1 LTWCLG
7 VRAWSPPI
15 CSQLVE
21 DIREPSNS
29 ATFSAVI
36 SIYLLSE
43 LQWTV
48 ESQILQAATEMR
60 ISYLEHLV
68 LQKGYL
74 VEDSSGWI
82 VFALSVKNHL
92 GSCLY
97 PWVLGN
103 IITWAEAN
111 MLNMFAMILSEPLVP
126 TYAHVYQ
133 HLRNTAAIQVDRD
146 MDHLCDKFRLLLFWD
161 RRPPCDERSVE
172 TSFWKWIA
180 MITPKRAA
188 RMVKSRFKE
197 NLAFSIG
204 SNNWC
209 ISQVMAKKYMLTTVD
224 YLDAGFMSLLQA
236 RLEEDR
242 HLIDTFALSK
252 SVCRA
257 LENSDMAT
265 TIELRELQLWNA
277 NIFKVVY
284 RSHAWAAEKSL
295 AGSIF
300 FVRRANMQYIVG
312 KVVKERTG
320 DDTDSTAPLADQID
334 LSRGMITSRSL

>member
-1 LTWCLG
+1 
-7 VRAWSPPI
+7 VRRAWSPPI
-15 CSQLVE
+15 CLQLVE

-74 VEDSSGWI
+74 VENSPGWI
-82 VFALSVKNHL
+82 VFASSVKNHL

-133 HLRNTAAIQVDRD
+133 HLRNTAAIKVDRD

-180 MITPKRAA
+180 LITPKRAA
-188 RMVKSRFKE
+188 QMVKSRFKE

-209 ISQVMAKKYMLTTVD
+209 ISQVLAKKYMLTTVD

-257 LENSDMAT
+257 LENLDMAT
-265 TIELRELQLWNA
+265 TIERRELQLWNIRNHSA
-277 NIFKVVY
+277 ATTLFPLQCEYLQSCLQELCMGCRKVIGREY
-284 RSHAWAAEKSL
+284 FFCKMCKYAKYCGKSCQRKNW
-295 AGSIF
+295 
-300 FVRRANMQYIVG
+300 RRHRQYC
-312 KVVKERTG
+312 
-320 DDTDSTAPLADQID
+320 S
-334 LSRGMITSRSL
+334 TSRPDRPV